1 MEKIKI
7 GTIETIIGVMSL
19 YYNGED
25 EEMTAELDDFVE
37 EIGMKAGSV
46 EEARE
51 IAWSMYNSPYWGLT
65 LAV

>member
-1 MEKIKI
+1 MKI
-7 GTIETIIGVMSL
+7 GTIETEIGTMSL
-19 YYNGED
+19 CYNGAG
-25 EEMTAELDDFVE
+25 EEMTAELDDHVE
-37 EIGMKAGSV
+37 GLGVTPKTI